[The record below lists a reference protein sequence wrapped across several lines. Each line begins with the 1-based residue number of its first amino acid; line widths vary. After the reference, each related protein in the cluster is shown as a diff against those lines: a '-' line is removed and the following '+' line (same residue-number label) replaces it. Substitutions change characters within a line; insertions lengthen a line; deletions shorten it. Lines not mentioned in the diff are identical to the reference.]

1 MNAVLWT
8 AFSYVALAPDNRSRL
23 TIRRSRLI
31 IAPMLRVAFA
41 GLGAMGA
48 PMAKNLHRAGL
59 LRAVWN
65 RSAAKGAA
73 LAAELGCESPATL
86 KDLAAR
92 VDAVVICVSADADV
106 RAVIEAL
113 APGLA
118 PNTLVIDC
126 STVSADTARWAETFL
141 AARRAEFVDAPV
153 SGGVEGAQKGTL
165 AIMTGGEPAA
175 FERAKPVLAA
185 MGKTIEHFGPAGSGQ
200 ATKAT
205 NQIMCAGIIR
215 ACAEAMAFA
224 GAHQLPLER
233 VVSTLGAGAGSSW
246 YFVHRAPNM
255 VRESY
260 PAGFRIKL
268 HAKDLRICRDMAARF
283 GVSLPVV
290 DSMLAEYAELMAL
303 GFGDEDISAT
313 HRLKQALFKNAPRRG
328 A

>member
-1 MNAVLWT
+1 M
-8 AFSYVALAPDNRSRL
+8 
-23 TIRRSRLI
+23 
-31 IAPMLRVAFA
+31 MRVGFA

-48 PMAKNLHRAGL
+48 PMARNLHRAGL
-59 LRAVWN
+59 LQAVWN
-65 RSAAKGAA
+65 RSSTKACA
-73 LAAELGCESPATL
+73 LATELGCQTSSSLADFATGL
-86 KDLAAR
+86 
-92 VDAVVICVSADADV
+92 DAVVICVSADADV
-106 RAVIEAL
+106 KSVIEQLSGGLGKGAL
-113 APGLA
+113 
-118 PNTLVIDC
+118 VVDC
-126 STVSADTARWAETFL
+126 STVSADTARWAEQLL
-141 AARRAEFVDAPV
+141 AARSVQFVDAPV

-165 AIMTGGEPAA
+165 AIMAGGEPEA
-175 FERAKPVLAA
+175 FERAKPILAA

-255 VRESY
+255 VRGSY
-260 PAGFRIKL
+260 PAGFRIRL
-268 HAKDLRICRDMAARF
+268 HAKDLGICRDMAARF

-290 DSMLAEYAELMAL
+290 DSMLAEYATLMAQ

-313 HRLKQALFKNAPRRG
+313 HRLKQALFEDAAKRSK
-328 A
+328 